1 MVDPLLSPSSL
12 ILNWITE
19 LWAVSCESWF
29 LLAASSASQHFDYCG
44 SFSDSEELGAE
55 MTRMP
60 PLLSSAP
67 MEVVALILNWWD
79 EINESTR
86 WQDGI
91 FYGLSAAY
99 AIVSFVA
106 LVSLYLLV
114 HMVQFSVWFDF
125 VLNWNG
131 NLIFYEF
138 ECRVLGSEFSIT
150 NYLNTA
156 NPIYQF
162 WIMVLIDCFISAV
175 YSLYDSSANT
185 CHCHCWCV

>member
-1 MVDPLLSPSSL
+1 
-12 ILNWITE
+12 
-19 LWAVSCESWF
+19 
-29 LLAASSASQHFDYCG
+29 
-44 SFSDSEELGAE
+44 

-114 HMVQFSVWFDF
+114 HMVQFSV
-125 VLNWNG
+125 
-131 NLIFYEF
+131 
-138 ECRVLGSEFSIT
+138 
-150 NYLNTA
+150 
-156 NPIYQF
+156 
-162 WIMVLIDCFISAV
+162 
-175 YSLYDSSANT
+175 
-185 CHCHCWCV
+185 